1 MNADTFE
8 FRVSIQRQISFKMAA
23 TRLYQKTLY
32 IKQTLEAQG
41 VIQNVLVIAR

>member
-8 FRVSIQRQISFKMAA
+8 FNVSIQRRISFKMCA

-41 VIQNVLVIAR
+41 SIQNSLVIAR